1 MKKTVRKEQEKDEE
15 QEQEKEQ
22 EQEQEKKKEG
32 KVTGKKE
39 IHAKKQVVVE
49 SKGAGK
55 KAELETEKIKVA
67 GKEEIQG
74 AKKMADLGT
83 KPATNVAAKK
93 KERSKSDNDNSKV
106 SPTKARTTSQS
117 RWKTVNNNLPAKV
130 NKKVDD
136 TKEGKDDK
144 DKASVRPTPK
154 TRSISTNRR
163 RASPEKKKP
172 VEKVKLEVQGKKLQT
187 PPAPSDSNKQKMD
200 LLFAAHCNWGTEEET
215 GEDKGISA
223 YQLTRWLKNVNLL
236 RPKVNELTK

>member
-15 QEQEKEQ
+15 QDKKQ
-22 EQEQEKKKEG
+22 EQVQEKKKEG

-55 KAELETEKIKVA
+55 KAELETEKIKVV

-200 LLFAAHCNWGTEEET
+200 LLFAAHCNWGREEET

-236 RPKVNELTK
+236 RPKVNVLTK